1 MPPALLIL
9 SALVAAIAVVALYSR
24 RQRQRLVE
32 RLHDDWGTANL
43 LHPFDRHL
51 SSEAWKELDGSTG
64 ETGIDDQTW
73 FDLHLDEVLG
83 SIDRTHTGL
92 GVQMLYRR
100 LRNGTAWNVEAFE
113 GLTERFGEHQPTR
126 GAVGIILASAGRSL
140 GKGLWIISRPGLIY
154 ARWWYWCFP
163 ILGLAMIVC
172 LIAIPFSP
180 RFFLVAFAVVMINMV
195 VRIITGWQI
204 PELLAPMRQMKRLI
218 KTAESLA
225 AMPDLSE
232 VLPTGFAEDVE
243 RLRPLRRVASWMSRN
258 PNTQEE
264 ASFQEWLNLLFL
276 LDANAL
282 LFGSR
287 HLRRLGPVVSRV
299 ACWVGDVDVALSIAS
314 LRAQPRPWCIPEWD
328 RTGNVRIEGVWHP
341 LLSSP
346 VPNGAELLAGS
357 GMIITGA
364 NASGKTTYIR
374 AVGVAAILARTL
386 NACPAAFYKGSH
398 FRVRSLIAGNDDLL
412 TGRSYYQVEV
422 DGVVGLLNAAR
433 AEAPTLFLLD
443 ELLLG
448 TNTVDRL
455 AAGEVILRALLEDY
469 GHGPRHFV
477 IVATHDG
484 ELTLRLD
491 DLYQPWHF
499 RESVTAEGISFDY
512 RRRSGPATTRTALAL
527 LEAAGAPKAVVDA
540 ARIRA
545 EAMER
550 PVYGPPV

>member
-1 MPPALLIL
+1 MSPALLIL
-9 SALVAAIAVVALYSR
+9 AVFIAVIAAFALYSR
-24 RQRQRLVE
+24 RQRQRLIE
-32 RLHDDWGTANL
+32 RLHDDWGTANH

-51 SSEAWKELDGSTG
+51 SSEAWRELDGTAG

-73 FDLHLDEVLG
+73 SDLHLDDVLA

-92 GVQMLYRR
+92 GIQMLYRR

-113 GLTERFGEHQPTR
+113 GLTERFREHQPTR

-140 GKGLWIISRPGLIY
+140 GRGLWIISRPGLIH

-163 ILGLAMIVC
+163 ILALAMIAS

-180 RFFLVAFAVVMINMV
+180 RFFLVAFALVMINMV
-195 VRIITGWQI
+195 VRVITGWQI

-218 KTAESLA
+218 RTAESLA
-225 AMPDLSE
+225 EMPDLSE
-232 VLPTGFAEDVE
+232 VLPTGFAEDLE
-243 RLRPLRRVASWMSRN
+243 RLHPLRRVASWMSRD

-282 LFGSR
+282 LFGAR
-287 HLRRLGPVVSRV
+287 HLRRLGPVASRV

-328 RTGNVRIEGVWHP
+328 GTGNVRIEGVWHP

-346 VPNGAELLAGS
+346 IPNDAELVAGG

-374 AVGVAAILARTL
+374 AVGVAAILAQSL
-386 NACPAAFYKGSH
+386 NTCPAAFYRGGRFH
-398 FRVRSLIAGNDDLL
+398 VRSLIAGHDDLL

-433 AEAPTLFLLD
+433 GETPTLFLLD
-443 ELLLG
+443 ELLRG

-455 AAGEVILRALLEDY
+455 AAGEVILRALLDGY

-499 RESVTAEGISFDY
+499 RESVTTGGVSFDY
-512 RRRSGPATTRTALAL
+512 RRHPGPATTRTALAL
-527 LEAAGAPKAVVDA
+527 LEAAGAPKAVVEA
-540 ARIRA
+540 ARVRA
-545 EAMER
+545 EVIER
-550 PVYGPPV
+550 TV